1 MMGAAGESAPLVV
14 ETEPVSGC
22 TWPAPV
28 VGSRDSSLLTEVQ
41 VPRQRLAHDNNRPV
55 TESLKL

>member
-1 MMGAAGESAPLVV
+1 MMGAAGEIAPLVV

-28 VGSRDSSLLTEVQ
+28 VGSRDSPTLLTEVQ
-41 VPRQRLAHDNNRPV
+41 VPRQRLAHDNRPV